1 MGHDGRLCV
10 GGACVQLSG
19 TMIYQL
25 GSHDRRALPQPE
37 QSSTVRA
44 HLALTFTH
52 LRRFQPP
59 RGLSAL
65 QVSLLLNPPHPLGP
79 QRNCLSSF
87 IQYENVREA
96 WGYRFVHL
104 NDLIVCVSLPICLD
118 YIFFWG
124 GEAIILVSGGVGRVR
139 EY

>member
-1 MGHDGRLCV
+1 
-10 GGACVQLSG
+10 
-19 TMIYQL
+19 MIYQL

-79 QRNCLSSF
+79 QSNCLSYF

-96 WGYRFVHL
+96 WGYYRFWFVHL
-104 NDLIVCVSLPICLD
+104 NDCVCEMVCVSLPICLD
-118 YIFFWG
+118 CIFFWW